1 MNGKIGA
8 NPGEERREC
17 SGLPDFDAFSRRQRP
32 VLDDGS
38 PILGEAEGS
47 PLYILVKEG
56 ERWIIAVGE
65 NTKIQTEAI
74 VTQQKEISASDAK

>member
-1 MNGKIGA
+1 M
-8 NPGEERREC
+8 
-17 SGLPDFDAFSRRQRP
+17 PDFDAFSRRQRP
-32 VLDDGS
+32 MLDDGS

-56 ERWIIAVGE
+56 ERWMIAIGQ

-74 VTQQKEISASDAK
+74 MTQQKEISASDAK

>member
-1 MNGKIGA
+1 M
-8 NPGEERREC
+8 
-17 SGLPDFDAFSRRQRP
+17 
-32 VLDDGS
+32 LDDGS

-56 ERWIIAVGE
+56 ERWMIAIGQ

-74 VTQQKEISASDAK
+74 MTQQKEISASDAK